1 MTGISLEGE
10 PNCKKRIQMFLYG
23 NTSMALTS
31 AIIILSLLQFA
42 VVDYMQGNE
51 YKKVVIKYWV
61 GFTILINS
69 YFLLELILYFLVFK
83 FAWIWKEK
91 RSIYFELLLQTIA
104 IYADTLFLDS
114 YFADT
119 ERAISLCCIVFL
131 LRTLRLLHLLT
142 EIRHFKMIIGTFM
155 KFNMSFF
162 TMILTLYTVFF
173 IFTEIGMIL
182 FAGKITTNSAQTRN
196 FSTPPLWYLM
206 NFNDHASS
214 FITLFHVMVVNNWYV
229 TVDMYCTVTGNN
241 WPRLFFAL
249 FWIFSVCMMLNLV
262 VSFVLEVYSSVVE
275 EISRDLRKRVFIN
288 NLKAKVE
295 QNMLEVTATD
305 IMESLPY
312 ESTTKLRQMIRTQSM
327 D

>member
-1 MTGISLEGE
+1 
-10 PNCKKRIQMFLYG
+10 MFLYG

-295 QNMLEVTATD
+295 QNMLDVTATD

-312 ESTTKLRQMIRTQSM
+312 ESTTKLRQMIRTQST

>member
-1 MTGISLEGE
+1 
-10 PNCKKRIQMFLYG
+10 MFLYG

-83 FAWIWKEK
+83 FTWIWKEK

-288 NLKAKVE
+288 NMKAKVE
-295 QNMLEVTATD
+295 QNMLDVTATD

>member
-1 MTGISLEGE
+1 
-10 PNCKKRIQMFLYG
+10 MFLYG

-51 YKKVVIKYWV
+51 YKKVVIKYWIC
-61 GFTILINS
+61 FTILINS

-114 YFADT
+114 YLADT

-131 LRTLRLLHLLT
+131 LRTLRLLYLLT

-155 KFNMSFF
+155 KFNLSFF

-182 FAGKITTNSAQTRN
+182 FAGKITTNSA
-196 FSTPPLWYLM
+196 
-206 NFNDHASS
+206 
-214 FITLFHVMVVNNWYV
+214 
-229 TVDMYCTVTGNN
+229 
-241 WPRLFFAL
+241 
-249 FWIFSVCMMLNLV
+249 
-262 VSFVLEVYSSVVE
+262 
-275 EISRDLRKRVFIN
+275 
-288 NLKAKVE
+288 
-295 QNMLEVTATD
+295 
-305 IMESLPY
+305 
-312 ESTTKLRQMIRTQSM
+312 
-327 D
+327 

>member
-1 MTGISLEGE
+1 
-10 PNCKKRIQMFLYG
+10 
-23 NTSMALTS
+23 MALTS

-83 FAWIWKEK
+83 FTWIWKEK

-288 NLKAKVE
+288 NMKAKVE
-295 QNMLEVTATD
+295 QNMLDVTATD